1 MNLKLFY
8 IVIYKIMISTLVNN
22 LHANSQTL
30 ISTTT
35 RLEETFKNHRNNLK
49 IFKNLNEGEKLGKQI
64 NKNGDSE
71 YYKVSHYTGIQI
83 SRWWYGEGRMKT
95 VEYLDNDFSEFMKF
109 LDELVN
115 NLDVDPFCKYAKMAK
130 DVRLFIDSILPGL
143 YSLKK
148 TYPDTKKVKAKIDS
162 IILTLLD
169 FKEKTDDYINQKHK
183 GIKLLIGK
191 GVSV

>member
-1 MNLKLFY
+1 
-8 IVIYKIMISTLVNN
+8 MISTLVNN
-22 LHANSQTL
+22 LQNNSQSI

-35 RLEETFKNHRNNLK
+35 RLKETFNYHKKNL
-49 IFKNLNEGEKLGKQI
+49 IVFKNLNEGEKLGKQI

-83 SRWWYGEGRMKT
+83 SRWWYGEGRIKT

-115 NLDVDPFCKYAKMAK
+115 NLEVDPFCKYAKMAK
-130 DVRLFIDSILPGL
+130 DVRMFIDSILTGL
-143 YSLKK
+143 HSLKK
-148 TYPDTKKVKAKIDS
+148 TYPNTEKMKAKVDS

-169 FKEKTDDYINQKHK
+169 FKEKTEDYITQKHK
-183 GIKLLIGK
+183 GIKLLIGTH
-191 GVSV
+191 V